1 MAENEY
7 ENEISNVRNNN
18 GNSGLED
25 VTDFIYRHKIA
36 VIGVLSLI
44 PILAFTIVGFKNNHY
59 ILGCISISFLITLFI
74 LLYAIGYKT
83 GKTSHLFLLV
93 FLLALQF
100 GLIVFF
106 LTP

>member
-7 ENEISNVRNNN
+7 ENNNNNNRGNN
-18 GNSGLED
+18 GNSGIED

-36 VIGVLSLI
+36 VIGILSLI
-44 PILAFTIVGFKNNHY
+44 PILTFTIIGFKNNHY

-74 LLYAIGYKT
+74 LLYAINYKT

-93 FLLALQF
+93 FLLVLQF
-100 GLIVFF
+100 
-106 LTP
+106 